1 MSSSSL
7 GSLVLTV
14 TITLLLLT
22 TLVII
27 MRFIS
32 RRVIKRKFSLDDWLM
47 LLAWALIVG
56 LSISIVLAAFSGL
69 GLHSNQ
75 LQHQQKVNLKKVI
88 YAVSV
93 LYVLQP
99 SLHPQV
105 THI

>member
-32 RRVIKRKFSLDDWLM
+32 RRMIMRKLSLDDWLM
-47 LLAWALIVG
+47 LLAWALIIG
-56 LSISIVLAAFSGL
+56 LSISIILAAYSGL

-75 LQHQQKVNLKKVI
+75 VQHQQKVNLKKEI
-88 YAVSV
+88 YAFSV
-93 LYVLQP
+93 LFVFQP
-99 SLHPQV
+99 SLHPYV